1 VIRLSAPVLRTIL
14 VVIALVI
21 AATWWF
27 LDGVEPGLSGWNI
40 LWFALAAAAV
50 EPLAIRQPRGMP
62 VSASLAVLG
71 TATILGATPAAV
83 AAMAGL
89 SWLTGR
95 LVERDTTPDHW
106 DLIGRIVASAALAG
120 LAAIGD
126 TLLPLV
132 WEGHGADAS
141 AALPVGAAL
150 AVSLGLLL
158 GLPASQTLARTEG
171 RRRHAWRRAT
181 EAIVSTQLVGPAIV
195 ATAVLGALVYPVLGL
210 WTLPTMLIPLLA
222 ARLGLQRLFVADRAY
237 EQTIRA
243 MSRLPERFD
252 DGPLGPVPHDHGV
265 RVGDLAREVALE
277 LGLSEHRT
285 TEVVRAAH
293 LHELG
298 HIDLDDA
305 DNPSKRELA
314 EAGGRVVRQ
323 VSSRLE
329 DVAAIVEA
337 HGDRGG
343 ARAADDAVG
352 LPARIVAACCELD
365 RYSPD
370 PIERGQREEVVVR
383 LVRDIGDLGVISALI
398 RVLDRRQVEARR
410 LARG

>member
-1 VIRLSAPVLRTIL
+1 VIRVPAPVLRT
-14 VVIALVI
+14 ALVLLALI
-21 AATWWF
+21 VAASWW
-27 LDGVEPGLSGWNI
+27 LLGGIEPGLSGWSI

-50 EPLAIRQPRGMP
+50 EPLSIRQPRGIP

-71 TATILGATPAAV
+71 AAAILGATPAAV

-89 SWLTGR
+89 SWLVGR
-95 LVERDTTPDHW
+95 LVEKDATPDHW
-106 DLIGRIVASAALAG
+106 DLLGRIVAAAALAG

-126 TLLPLV
+126 ALFPLV
-132 WEGHGADAS
+132 WEGQGIEAT
-141 AALPVGAAL
+141 AALPVGAAV
-150 AVSLGLLL
+150 AVSLGLLF
-158 GLPASQTLARTEG
+158 GLPASQTLARTQG
-171 RRRHAWRRAT
+171 RRRHAWRRAR
-181 EAIVSTQLVGPAIV
+181 EAVVATQLVGPAIV
-195 ATAVLGALVYPVLGL
+195 ATAVLGALVHPVLGL

-277 LGLSEHRT
+277 LGLSEHRA

-293 LHELG
+293 LHEVG

-305 DNPSKRELA
+305 ESPSKRELA

-323 VSSRLE
+323 VSGRLE
-329 DVAAIVEA
+329 HVAAIVEA
-337 HGDRGG
+337 HGDLGG
-343 ARAADDAVG
+343 PMAADDSVG
-352 LPARIVAACCELD
+352 LPAKIVAACCELD

-383 LVRDIGDLGVISALI
+383 LVRDVGDLGVISALI
-398 RVLDRRQVEARR
+398 RVLDRRQEEARR
-410 LARG
+410 LVRG